1 MMKVRDVAELRSLI
15 KDQLNRSKKEIITNL
30 VDESVKI
37 IKAKTNEELFVTY
50 SKDGFHI
57 ATAKKTESAIEAF
70 KDASEFLSKG
80 S

>member
-57 ATAKKTESAIEAF
+57 AAKKTESAIEAF

-80 S
+80 N